1 MTSHIKV
8 STALLRRLGATAVG
22 TLGSAGKTLQAGT
35 RYAAAVPAGEAFA
48 PTLGTAARRV
58 LKVGFNPQVKG
69 WWNAPKR
76 TLQGLGLYGLG
87 VGAVQGREAVRDL
100 AQNASQLIP
109 ENENLKP
116 LKQYTQD
123 LADSPI
129 LTTLKTMF
137 RGVPDTIPPGQRA
150 LLGDATYIAGR
161 NGLADWWNSIGRTDV
176 KTGPRTWIQQAY
188 APAVRPAAQGIRAL
202 LPDLPPAPLSA
213 YESLLRSVRQ
223 TAQEWRSRD

>member
-8 STALLRRLGATAVG
+8 STALLKRLGGAAVQA
-22 TLGSAGKTLQAGT
+22 LAPAGKTLHTGA

-48 PTLGTAARRV
+48 PTISTAARRV
-58 LKVGFNPQVKG
+58 LKLGLNPQVKG

-76 TLQGLGLYGLG
+76 IAQGLGLYGVG
-87 VGAVQGREAVRDL
+87 AGAVQGREAVQGL
-100 AQNASQLIP
+100 AQNANQLIP
-109 ENENLKP
+109 DNENLKP

-137 RGVPDTIPPGQRA
+137 GGLPDTIPPGQRA
-150 LLGDATYIAGR
+150 LLGDATYITGR
-161 NGLADWWNSIGRTDV
+161 NGLADWWNSIGRTGV
-176 KTGPRTWIQQAY
+176 KTGPGTWVQQAY
-188 APAVRPAAQGIRAL
+188 APAVRPAARGIRAL
-202 LPDLPPAPLSA
+202 LPDLPPASLAA
-213 YESLLRSVRQ
+213 YESMLRSMRQ